1 MYSCLPIKW
10 DCKFLKLV
18 FHPEKKKKTPI
29 NNTKNF
35 AVEVIDQ
42 KTNMAI
48 VSAINHPDIAALK
61 RAIETNAQRKVT
73 IVKPNDIKSLQDY
86 NVLILYQP
94 NSEFKSV
101 FDTE

>member
-1 MYSCLPIKW
+1 MQ
-10 DCKFLKLV
+10 V
-18 FHPEKKKKTPI
+18 FKATITSREQEKNTF

-42 KTNMAI
+42 KTNVAI
-48 VSAINHPDIAALK
+48 ISAINHPDVAALK

-86 NVLILYQP
+86 NVLICISQIRIQID
-94 NSEFKSV
+94 F
-101 FDTE
+101 